1 MSIINK
7 QSKQSKEAQYP
18 KNFMQYKR
26 VYVYGSV
33 DVYRVTEEQANE
45 IVKEFPKHFAY
56 KPAFQTT
63 NGQPLFYLNVSHGKQ
78 HLIFSIP
85 V

>member
-7 QSKQSKEAQYP
+7 QSKQPKEAEYP
-18 KNFMQYKR
+18 ENFKQYKQ
-26 VYVYGSV
+26 VSGYGGIRI
-33 DVYRVTEEQANE
+33 YQVTEEQANE

-56 KPAFQTT
+56 TPAFQTT
-63 NGQPLFYLNVSHGKQ
+63 NGQPLFYLNVSRGKQ